1 MKGIDERMQQE
12 LKLFDDREIRSVSQV
27 VHAVKVQL
35 ETRFR
40 DIWVKGEI
48 SNFKP
53 ASSGHYYFTL
63 KDNSAQLRAVFFRT
77 HNRLL
82 KFAPKD
88 GMEVFARG
96 SISVY
101 SPRGEFQMVIEY
113 MEPAGQGALQ
123 IAFEQLKT
131 NLQKEGLFDTA
142 RKKKLPL
149 LPSRIGVVTSPTGA
163 AIQDIL
169 KVLKRRNEA
178 VNVLIVPVRVQGEG
192 AAAEIAR
199 GIKYL
204 NTRQDID
211 VIIVGR
217 GGGSLEDLWAFNEE
231 VVARAIYASE
241 IPVISA
247 VGHEVDFTI
256 ADFVADLRAPTPS
269 AAAEMVSGARA
280 ELCSRVDHCLRRA
293 SQAMRLILSDKRR
306 KLQQLASNRAFVDA
320 ESRLRFYSQRLDD
333 LHARLLRTFPARLP
347 VARESLARHSRE
359 LGVRMQTRVQNARQH
374 LTHVTRQLQA
384 FSPLA
389 VIERGYAIVTHQKG
403 VIVRDPGQVPD
414 GGKIDIRVARG
425 SFGAVKEPK
434 E

>member
-1 MKGIDERMQQE
+1 MQQE
-12 LKLFDDREIRSVSQV
+12 LKLFEDRDIQSVSQV

-63 KDNSAQLRAVFFRT
+63 KDSSAQLRAVFFRT
-77 HNRLL
+77 QNRLL
-82 KFAPKD
+82 KFAPRD

-123 IAFEQLKT
+123 IAFEQLKAK
-131 NLQKEGLFDTA
+131 LQGEGLFDPA
-142 RKKKLPL
+142 KKKKLPL
-149 LPSRIGVVTSPTGA
+149 LPSKIGVVTSPSGA

-169 KVLKRRNEA
+169 RVLQRRNEA

-192 AAAEIAR
+192 AAQEIAR

-231 VVARAIYASE
+231 VVARAIFASE

-247 VGHEVDFTI
+247 VGHEIDFTI
-256 ADFVADLRAPTPS
+256 SDFVADLRAATPS
-269 AAAEMVSGARA
+269 AAAELVSGARA
-280 ELCSRVDHCLRRA
+280 ELCGRVDHCVRRA
-293 SQAMRLILSDKRR
+293 CQAMKLIVSDKRR
-306 KLQQLASNRAFVDA
+306 RLQHLASNRAFVDA

-333 LHARLLRTFPARLP
+333 LYARLIRTFPSRIP
-347 VARESLARHSRE
+347 VAQDRLARHSKE
-359 LGVRMQTRVQNARQH
+359 LAARLQSYLQGYRSNLSH
-374 LTHVTRQLQA
+374 LTRQLQA
-384 FSPLA
+384 YSPLS
-389 VIERGYAIVTHQKG
+389 VIERGYAIVTYKAE
-403 VIVRDPGQVPD
+403 VIVRDPLQVPD
-414 GGKIDIRVARG
+414 GEKIEIRVARG
-425 SFGAVKEPK
+425 SFSAVKGAKDE
-434 E
+434 